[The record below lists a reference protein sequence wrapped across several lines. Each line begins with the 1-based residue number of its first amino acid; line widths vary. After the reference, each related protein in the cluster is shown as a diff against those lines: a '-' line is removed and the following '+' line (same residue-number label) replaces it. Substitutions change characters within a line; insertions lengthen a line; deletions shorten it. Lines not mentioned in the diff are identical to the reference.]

1 MNENLPNVS
10 CRFWKHQWV
19 LLEIFYLSSLPSKV
33 TRLYSLSSGITY
45 FGQKELI
52 KVHMSEIFEC
62 SGQNSINLSCQF
74 WTDKSIPLHIFAS
87 LFVVMPHN
95 SPVSFEVIKF
105 PLLVKGSHESPN
117 FETLECSGSNLPDSS
132 CHFWKQESLF
142 LQILY
147 QSSVLSHIP
156 SLYFFGSNI
165 IYFGQK

>member
-1 MNENLPNVS
+1 
-10 CRFWKHQWV
+10 
-19 LLEIFYLSSLPSKV
+19 
-33 TRLYSLSSGITY
+33 
-45 FGQKELI
+45 
-52 KVHMSEIFEC
+52 MSEIFEC

-165 IYFGQK
+165 IYFGQKQTIKVQIFETFECSSQNLSISFPQFRNDKSFFLFRHSSVSLNVSPL